1 MCICNRKKRSVLSK
15 SRKYREM
22 PKLGIIV
29 FFSLLVLPGTG
40 SHPFDIKNF
49 LEQQKQAA
57 ARDMQKEIKAGVV
70 SIKDQ
75 FNKALGNPLAGTRG
89 GK

>member
-1 MCICNRKKRSVLSK
+1 
-15 SRKYREM
+15 M

-40 SHPFDIKNF
+40 SHPVDIKKF
-49 LEQQKQAA
+49 LEQQRQAA
-57 ARDMQKEIKAGVV
+57 ARDMQKEIKDIDL

-75 FNKALGNPLAGTRG
+75 FKKDPENPIAGTRG